1 MAKCLKCG
9 KNGVFLKV
17 IEGKLCESCYA
28 EYVSVARRNGEILH
42 ESIAIINKSSNPE
55 TVLSRVGV
63 AQAAAEAIAPY
74 ARMGIATALRLQALE
89 ALPQL
94 QEFPNKVLRALLSE
108 ERPKARAKSNAAK
121 TRAGKIGPYQKLL
134 DKLYKIQHH
143 YDDMT
148 LFETLEREVL
158 QEMDQVHIEAL
169 MLEAEKEEFKG
180 NTRKALDKYKDALFE
195 IRKDRIDDDL
205 QRSLI
210 ERIEGC
216 IGRLGDQ
223 QARVQ

>member
-1 MAKCLKCG
+1 
-9 KNGVFLKV
+9 
-17 IEGKLCESCYA
+17 
-28 EYVSVARRNGEILH
+28 
-42 ESIAIINKSSNPE
+42 
-55 TVLSRVGV
+55 
-63 AQAAAEAIAPY
+63 
-74 ARMGIATALRLQALE
+74 
-89 ALPQL
+89 
-94 QEFPNKVLRALLSE
+94 
-108 ERPKARAKSNAAK
+108 
-121 TRAGKIGPYQKLL
+121 
-134 DKLYKIQHH
+134 
-143 YDDMT
+143 MT